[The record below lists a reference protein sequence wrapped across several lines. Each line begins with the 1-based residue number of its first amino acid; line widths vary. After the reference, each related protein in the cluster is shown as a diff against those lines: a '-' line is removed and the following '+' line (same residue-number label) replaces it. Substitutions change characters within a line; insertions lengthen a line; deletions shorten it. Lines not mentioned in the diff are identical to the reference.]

1 VLAKTINS
9 FGDSPMKKTNYYPAR
24 QPVALICLAACLIS
38 QLTTVTRPQESGAA
52 RLLNEGTYYQS
63 GDDIS
68 DRAADSYRQL
78 ILKYPKTTQAEQ
90 AQFFL
95 GTYYQNKFFIVEY
108 RQKRQDWSSFN
119 QAEDALRTYITKYP
133 RGSYLADAYYS
144 LALIS
149 LRRGYNNQ
157 YRQDAKSLLDMMSKQ
172 GVDGQIYVYKVV
184 WSPYPEDV
192 VKLTCQKN
200 SLAAGELTLINRIST
215 FEGFRTASGEWC
227 RNNCK

>member
-1 VLAKTINS
+1 
-9 FGDSPMKKTNYYPAR
+9 MKKTNYY
-24 QPVALICLAACLIS
+24 QTMKLLALICLATFLITQITCDARS
-38 QLTTVTRPQESGAA
+38 QESGAA

-63 GDDIS
+63 GDDTS

-78 ILKYPKTTQAEQ
+78 ILRYPKTTQAEQ
-90 AQFFL
+90 AQFYL

-108 RQKRQDWSSFN
+108 RDKTQDWSSFN

-133 RGSYLADAYYS
+133 RGSYLADAYYA

-149 LRRGYNNQ
+149 LRRGYNNK
-157 YRQDAKSLLDMMSKQ
+157 YREDARSFLDTMSKQ
-172 GVDGQIYVYKVV
+172 RVDAQVYVYKVV
-184 WSPYPEDV
+184 WSPYPDDV

-200 SLAAGELTLINRIST
+200 SLAASELTLINRIST